1 MATMTGFKVYKGTKA
16 AFIAAG
22 LATSQANSIVFI
34 TGGNDAKGSCI
45 FAQGTYFATFKEFL
59 ASVNYVKGVNVGGAS
74 YNAAEG
80 GGYIAFEASDPS
92 TVNINAGQ
100 NGISIGLNETF
111 VNKVNTIWGDYL
123 TASDKDAL
131 ETAIA
136 KVKSDLLGDAIA
148 DTKNSKTI
156 EGVIKYV
163 DSKTANI
170 ATDAEINAVS
180 LRVEAIEKDYLVE
193 ADKTELANSIK
204 GISDDYLKKADK
216 DVLSKRITDEAPVT
230 MSEAEGSGNI
240 LKSYTFTQNGKTI
253 GTINLAKELVV
264 TGGQIVEVNGVK
276 YLELTIANQTEKV
289 RIAVTDLVDVY
300 TAGSYITINANNV
313 ISVDRQ
319 GIIAG
324 LATDANAQQ
333 YAKDAEDAAKG
344 YADGLAKNYAT
355 AEQGRKADGAA
366 PQATTY
372 TKSEVDALVEGVD
385 VSDQLANYYTKSQTY
400 SKAEVDAMFA
410 WEEFS

>member
-1 MATMTGFKVYKGTKA
+1 MTGFKVYKGTKA

-22 LATSQANSIVFI
+22 LATTHADAIVFI
-34 TGGNDAKGSCI
+34 TGGSDANGSCI
-45 FAQGTYFATFKEFL
+45 FAQGTYFATFKDFL
-59 ASVNYVKGVNVGGAS
+59 ASINFVKGVNVGGAS

-80 GGYIAFEASDPS
+80 GGYIAFEAADPT
-92 TVNINAGQ
+92 TVSINAGQ
-100 NGISIGLNETF
+100 NGISIGLNQIF

-123 TASDKDAL
+123 TASDKEAL

-204 GISDDYLKKADK
+204 AISDDYLKTTDK
-216 DVLSKRITDEAPVT
+216 TELANRITNEAPVT
-230 MSEAEGSGNI
+230 MAEKEGTGNI
-240 LKSYTFTQNGKTI
+240 LKTYTFTQNGKTI

-264 TGGQIVEVNGVK
+264 TGGQIVEENNVK
-276 YLELTIANQTEKV
+276 YLELTIANQNEKV

-300 TAGSYITINANNV
+300 TAGSFISIDANNA
-313 ISVDRQ
+313 ISVKRPELV
-319 GIIAG
+319 AG
-324 LATDANAQQ
+324 LATDANAQL
-333 YAKDAEDAAKG
+333 YAKNAEDEAKE

-355 AEQGRKADGAA
+355 AEQGAKADAAA
-366 PQATTY
+366 PQANTY
-372 TKSEVDALVEGVD
+372 TKAEVDALVEGVD

-410 WEEFS
+410 WEELS

>member
-1 MATMTGFKVYKGTKA
+1 MYKGTKA

-22 LATSQANSIVFI
+22 LATTHANAIVFI
-34 TGGNDAKGSCI
+34 TGGSDANGSCI
-45 FAQGTYFATFKEFL
+45 FAQGTYFATFKDFL
-59 ASVNYVKGVNVGGAS
+59 ASINFVKGVNVGGAS

-80 GGYIAFEASDPS
+80 GGYIAFEAADPT
-92 TVNINAGQ
+92 TVSINAGQ

-111 VNKVNTIWGDYL
+111 VNKVNTIWRDYL
-123 TASDKDAL
+123 TDSDKETL
-131 ETAIA
+131 EEAIA
-136 KVKSDLLGDAIA
+136 KVKSDILGNATT

-156 EGVIKYV
+156 EGVIKYI
-163 DSKTANI
+163 DSKTADI

-180 LRVEAIEKDYLVE
+180 LRVGAIEEDYLVE
-193 ADKTELANSIK
+193 EDKTELANSIK
-204 GISDDYLKKADK
+204 SIADDYLKKADK
-216 DVLSKRITDEAPVT
+216 DALGKRITDEAPVT

-264 TGGQIVEVNGVK
+264 TGGQIVEENDVK

-300 TAGSYITINANNV
+300 TAGSYITINASNV

-344 YADGLAKNYAT
+344 YADGLATNYAT
-355 AEQGRKADGAA
+355 AEQGQKADAAA
-366 PQATTY
+366 PQANTY
-372 TKSEVDALVEGVD
+372 TKAEVDALVEGVD
-385 VSDQLANYYTKSQTY
+385 VSDQLTNYYTKSQTY
-400 SKAEVDAMFA
+400 SKAEVNAMFA
-410 WEEFS
+410 WEELS